1 MLDYANSLI
10 TVAHFSNGFAFHA
23 ADRLFK
29 QGINITAKSPEQI
42 WGKECFICDVCD
54 PYTKYSEINIQNH
67 IQSPAH
73 KEMYNKLIVI
83 PERIGLENV
92 FAEYNDTK
100 TLDEIQDAKDEA
112 EKIQNWEKT
121 ILRIIS

>member
-1 MLDYANSLI
+1 MLDHADSLI
-10 TVAHFSNGFAFHA
+10 KVAHFSSGFAFDE

-29 QGINITAKSPEQI
+29 QGININPKSPKQI
-42 WGKECFICDVCD
+42 WGKKCFICDVCD